1 MKTPLRL
8 FAFLVLL
15 IAGTGAQAQQLPVYS
30 KARVRLDA
38 THTLQ
43 NLAGLGVEV
52 DHGQLRPGS
61 FTTVFSSDE
70 LARIRAAGFQ
80 IETLVADVQRDF
92 VERTQAARRA
102 RGGAPV
108 PLSDYIDGACDNL
121 KERQIPANFTLGSMG
136 GHLTYEEAMA
146 HLDSMHRKFPTLI
159 TARAATDTVRSIE
172 GRPIYWVRLN
182 GRAATPDTSQPEILF
197 TSVHHAREPLGLHQ
211 LVFFL
216 WYLLENYG
224 RDPEL
229 TALVDR
235 TQIYAI
241 PFVNPDGYIF
251 NQTNAPQGGGFWRK
265 NRRAN
270 ADGSFGVDI
279 NRNYGYNW
287 GLDNVGSSPVGA
299 AEVYRGEAAFSEPE
313 TRAVRNFCRQH
324 RFKLCLNYHTFSDVL
339 IYPYGFQNQQT
350 ADSATFGRLGHEIV
364 RESHYAVGTCQQ
376 TLFYLTNGGSDD
388 YMYTPEPG
396 KPKIYAYTPEVG
408 LDFWPIEDEIL
419 PQILRCQY
427 QNIAALRAVHPFVV
441 FKDSTG
447 LFLRP
452 GLSPSAGA
460 RIRYSL
466 KRIGAGTGQAAT
478 FTLTL
483 RPVGP
488 GHASTQPVVR
498 TYTNLALNTE
508 RIDSI
513 PLTGS
518 ALARRLSYVVEI
530 SNGVYTTRDTI
541 RHYDGQPLSSV
552 AYADG
557 CETTTGWTGGWTTE
571 HSFPP
576 SGRGYFS
583 DGVGTYSYTLTPPD
597 IEQNS
602 MTRLAPFDLRTPGM
616 VAAELSFLSRY
627 DIRPFFDAADVEI
640 SVDSM
645 ASWTTVCSDNTHFSS
660 FKHGQEQTMNQ
671 TEPVPIW
678 DARKPFWSQEV
689 VDLKDYLGQ
698 KIWLRFTLGI
708 QAGASG
714 FDGIQIDDIRIRYA
728 MSSVTS
734 TAPRTEQGLQAYPI
748 PFQSQL
754 RVEGV
759 ASVEVYDALGR
770 RVSVHVSPSA
780 SSFEIDTRSWPAGV
794 YQLRSGSQS
803 VRVVKAD

>member
-1 MKTPLRL
+1 MKTTLRL
-8 FAFLVLL
+8 FAFLALL
-15 IAGTGAQAQQLPVYS
+15 TTAAVSNAQQTSVYS
-30 KARVRLDA
+30 KVRVQLDA

-43 NLAGLGVEV
+43 YLAAQGVEI

-61 FTTVFSSDE
+61 FTTVFSAEE
-70 LARIRAAGFQ
+70 LRSLRQAGFRT
-80 IETLVADVQRDF
+80 ETLVADVQRDF
-92 VERTQAARRA
+92 VERTTAARRA

-136 GHLTYEEAMA
+136 GHLTYQEALA
-146 HLDSMHRKFPTLI
+146 HLDSMHRKYPTLI
-159 TARAATDTVRSIE
+159 TARAATDTVRTLE

-182 GRAATPDTSQPEILF
+182 GRAATPDTSQPEVLF
-197 TSVHHAREPLGLHQ
+197 TAVHHAREPLGVHQ

-224 RDPEL
+224 HDPEL
-229 TALVDR
+229 TALVDH

-265 NRRAN
+265 NRRPN

-287 GLDNVGSSPVGA
+287 GLDDLGSSPVGA
-299 AEVYRGEAAFSEPE
+299 AEVYRGTAAFSEPE

-339 IYPYGFQNQQT
+339 IYPYGFRNQQT
-350 ADSATFGRLGHEIV
+350 ADSATLGRLGHEIV

-388 YMYTPEPG
+388 YLYTPEPG
-396 KPKIYAYTPEVG
+396 KPRIYAYTPEVG
-408 LDFWPIEDEIL
+408 QDFWPIEDEIL

-427 QNIAALRAVHPFVV
+427 QNIAALRAVHPFAV

-452 GLSPSAGA
+452 GLSSSAGA

-488 GHASTQPVVR
+488 GHASMQPVVR
-498 TYTNLALNTE
+498 TYNSLGLNAE
-508 RIDSI
+508 LVDSI
-513 PLTGS
+513 PLTAS
-518 ALARRLSYVVEI
+518 SVAQRLTYVVEI
-530 SNGVYTTRDTI
+530 GNGIYTTRDTI
-541 RHYDGQPLSSV
+541 RHYDGQPQSSV

-557 CETTTGWTGGWTTE
+557 CETTTGWTGDWTTE
-571 HSFPP
+571 HNLPP
-576 SGRGYFS
+576 VGRGYFS
-583 DGVGTYSYTLTPPD
+583 DGTGTYTSTVSPPGV
-597 IEQNS
+597 EQKT
-602 MTRLAPFDLRTPGM
+602 MTRLAPFDLRNPGM

-627 DIRPFFDAADVEI
+627 DVRPFFDAADVEI

-645 ASWTTVCSDNTHFSS
+645 ASWTTICSDNTHFSS
-660 FKHGQEQTMNQ
+660 IKHGQEQTMNQ
-671 TEPVPIW
+671 TEPLPVW
-678 DARKPFWSQEV
+678 DGRKPFWSREV
-689 VDLKDYLGQ
+689 VDLRDYLGQ
-698 KIWLRFTLGI
+698 KIWLRFTLGM
-708 QAGASG
+708 QAQAVG

-728 MSSVTS
+728 LTGITG
-734 TAPRTEQGLQAYPI
+734 TAPVVGSDLKAYPE
-748 PFQSQL
+748 PFQKIL
-754 RVEGV
+754 RVEG
-759 ASVEVYDALGR
+759 ALSVEVLDALGR
-770 RVSVHVSPSA
+770 RMPVRATQTTEGV
-780 SSFEIDTRSWPAGV
+780 EIDTQSWPAGV
-794 YQLRSGSQS
+794 YQLRSGSRA
-803 VRVVKAD
+803 VRVVKAE